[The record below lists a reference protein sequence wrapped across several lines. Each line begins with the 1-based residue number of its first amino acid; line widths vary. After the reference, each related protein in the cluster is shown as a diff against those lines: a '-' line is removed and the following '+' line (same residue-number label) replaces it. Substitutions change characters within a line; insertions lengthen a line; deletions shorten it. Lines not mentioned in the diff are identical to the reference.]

1 MANIY
6 KRTKTVTDPK
16 TGEKTK
22 VPSKMWWGRYR
33 DAKGIDCRLPLAADK
48 KSAQLRLSELVQQV
62 EREKSGLADGTE
74 IEMKKPIQVHLDA
87 YEQHLIAKNNTAR
100 HINETLA
107 RIKRVLDDRQIKTA
121 MQLKTIE
128 VEAFI
133 NDIRTEN
140 NTSLETCNHYMRS
153 MKSFARWMLL
163 NERLYRNPLESL
175 TILNTRTDRR
185 HDRRPLAMDEFIR
198 MYEAAK
204 TGPPVEGISGHDRA
218 MLYLLAVWTGYRKG
232 ELGSLTLRHFIGLD
246 TETPMITVRAN
257 YSKRRRD
264 DSMVLHLDI
273 ADHFKKWLEIRQP
286 ASDDEIL
293 FPISETSCGVERK
306 TSDMMAFDLMAAR
319 QFWIAE
325 TDDEAEQKKRIA
337 SDFLKYQAT
346 DGKFADFHALRHTF
360 ITNLSYANVAP
371 KTAQMLARHSDIK
384 LTMQIYT
391 HINAQE
397 QADAIKSLP
406 GLTSKKGEKA

>member
-1 MANIY
+1 MANVY
-6 KRTKTVTDPK
+6 KRMKIITDPT

-22 VPSKMWWGRYR
+22 VPSKNWWGRYR
-33 DAKGIDCRLPLAADK
+33 DAKGTDRRLALSTDK
-48 KSAQLRLSELVQQV
+48 KIAQLMLNELVIQV
-62 EREKSGLADGTE
+62 EREKSGLADSIE
-74 IEMKKPIQVHLDA
+74 IEMKKPITVHLDA
-87 YEQHLIAKNNTAR
+87 YHQHLVAKNNTPR
-100 HINETLA
+100 HIREVIR
-107 RIKRVLDDRQIKTA
+107 RINRILENRQIKTA
-121 MQLKTIE
+121 MQLKTVEI
-128 VEAFI
+128 EAFI
-133 NDIRTEN
+133 NDLRTDYYV
-140 NTSLETCNHYMRS
+140 SLQTCNHYMRS

-163 NERLYRNPLESL
+163 NERLYRNPLDSL

-204 TGPPVEGISGHDRA
+204 TGPPVEGISGYDRA
-218 MLYLLAVWTGYRKG
+218 MLYLLAAWTGYRKG
-232 ELGSLTLRHFIGLD
+232 ELGSLTLRHFVGLD
-246 TETPMITVRAN
+246 TDTPMIIVRAG

-264 DSMVLHLDI
+264 DSMVLHLDV
-273 ADHFKKWLEIRQP
+273 ADRFKKWLEIRQP

-293 FPISETSCGVERK
+293 FPISEASCGVERK

-319 QFWIAE
+319 QIWIAE
-325 TDDEAEQKKRIA
+325 TDDEAEKKKRHA
-337 SDFLKYQAT
+337 SDFLKYQGT

-360 ITNLSYANVAP
+360 ITNLSYANIAP

-406 GLTSKKGEKA
+406 GLTKKDEKA